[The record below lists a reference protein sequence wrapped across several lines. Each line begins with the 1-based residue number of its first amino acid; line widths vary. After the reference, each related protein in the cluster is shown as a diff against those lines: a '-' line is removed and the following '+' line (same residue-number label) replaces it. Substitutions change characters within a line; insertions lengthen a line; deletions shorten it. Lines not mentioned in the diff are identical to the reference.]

1 VLRPVE
7 ARTGYTV
14 WLDSIVTD
22 DIGALHAHP
31 LAACYRFHGF
41 STRVRQTVQLT
52 HGVVAQRFV
61 YERRDGA
68 EWHSLSWEWP
78 VQDANG
84 KVVQERVVLFA
95 NSLRAVP
102 VAAPEAAPHF
112 SIRGAL
118 LHAINRTRPDQDSNS
133 AVSAALT
140 QDAEF
145 LVSRHL
151 AQSTATVEQP

>member
-1 VLRPVE
+1 M
-7 ARTGYTV
+7 
-14 WLDSIVTD
+14 
-22 DIGALHAHP
+22 
-31 LAACYRFHGF
+31 
-41 STRVRQTVQLT
+41 RQTVQLT

-61 YERRDGA
+61 YVRRDGA

-95 NSLRAVP
+95 SSLRTVP
-102 VAAPEAAPHF
+102 VAAPEAAPNF

-140 QDAEF
+140 RDAEF

-151 AQSTATVEQP
+151 EQSTATAEQP